1 MNMVRQQP
9 KKIQLHSFTASENT
23 EKRFLNLT
31 VCTRYKMIE
40 MQPLRLKRYKTI
52 IQHYWMH

>member
-1 MNMVRQQP
+1 MVRQQP